1 MWPNNALT
9 DRLGI
14 ELPIIQAPMAGAAT
28 PALAA
33 AVSNAGALGSLGFGT
48 SSIAAIGEQ
57 VDAFSNRSNRALN
70 WNFFCHPEPAEIEAR
85 SAAMRERLAPIFAE
99 RGLPSPAVP
108 SSPFASFGSD
118 HLALIESRRP
128 RIVSF
133 HYGLPA
139 SDLLAAVKTTGAVVM
154 CSATSVAEAR
164 LLAEG
169 GADVIIAQGA
179 EAGGHR
185 GTFTGLAVTR
195 HAGTMA
201 LVPQIVDAVDRPVVA
216 AGGITDG
223 RGIAA
228 ALMLGASAVQMGTAF
243 LFCPESQVSAA
254 HRRAL
259 AEARDDSTRLTRLFS
274 GKPARS
280 LINELMERL
289 EDVEDQAAPFP
300 IQTSLIAPLRQ
311 EDGQWSS
318 LWAGQAAA
326 LGRQMPATDL
336 VKKLAEEVERL
347 LRRESTVI
355 PPAGEPA

>member
-1 MWPNNALT
+1 MWPHNALT
-9 DRLGI
+9 ERLGI
-14 ELPIIQAPMAGAAT
+14 DLPIIQAPMAGAAT

-33 AVSNAGALGSLGFGT
+33 AVSNAGGLGSLGFAT

-57 VDAFSNRSNRALN
+57 IDAFAKRSNRALN
-70 WNFFCHPEPAEIEAR
+70 WNFFCHPEPTDIEAR

-99 RGLPSPAVP
+99 HGLPPPAVP
-108 SSPFASFGSD
+108 SPPFQSFGSD
-118 HLALIESRRP
+118 HLALVEAHRP

-133 HYGLPA
+133 HFGLPA
-139 SDLLAAVKTTGAVVM
+139 SHLLAAVKATGAVVM
-154 CSATSVAEAR
+154 CSATSVTEAK
-164 LLAEG
+164 LLAER

-185 GTFTGLAVTR
+185 GTFTDLAITR
-195 HAGTMA
+195 QAGTMA

-243 LFCPESQVSAA
+243 LFCPESQVSPA
-254 HRRAL
+254 HRKAL
-259 AEARDDSTRLTRLFS
+259 AKARDDCTRLTRLFS

-280 LINELMERL
+280 LINELMEQL
-289 EDVEDQAAPFP
+289 EDLEDQAAPFP
-300 IQTSLIAPLRQ
+300 AQTSLIAPLRQ

-326 LGRQMPATDL
+326 LGREMPAADL
-336 VKKLAEEVERL
+336 VKKLAGEVEHL
-347 LRRESTVI
+347 LRRQGTLV
-355 PPAGEPA
+355 PPAGAPL

>member
-280 LINELMERL
+280 LINELMEQL

-300 IQTSLIAPLRQ
+300 IQTSLIAPLGQ

>member
-1 MWPNNALT
+1 
-9 DRLGI
+9 
-14 ELPIIQAPMAGAAT
+14 MAGAAT

-57 VDAFSNRSNRALN
+57 VDAFSNRSNRSLN

-195 HAGTMA
+195 HAGTMS

-259 AEARDDSTRLTRLFS
+259 AEARDDCTRLTRLFS